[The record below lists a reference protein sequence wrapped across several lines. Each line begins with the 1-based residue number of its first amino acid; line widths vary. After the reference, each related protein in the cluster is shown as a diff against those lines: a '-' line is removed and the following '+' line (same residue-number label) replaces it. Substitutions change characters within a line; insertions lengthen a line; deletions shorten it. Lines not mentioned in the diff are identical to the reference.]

1 MFEPAVKW
9 SGSKRSQ
16 AEEIVNRM
24 PREIGTYYEP
34 FCGGCSVLRRLLF
47 SKEHHVNAFVCSDAN
62 PDLID
67 LWNAIRDCP
76 VFIVHK
82 YTQMWNELNKDNDLG
97 RKKDYFNQVRER
109 FNAIRQP
116 QDFLFIMRTTT
127 NGMPRYNKD
136 GKFNNSFHVTRNGIE
151 PERLNKVIQEWNNV
165 LRERSVEFVCQDYS
179 KVNPDKG
186 DFMYLDPPYAG
197 TKGMYHGG
205 IDLEQFWDYL
215 RKVKCGYALSFD
227 GKIENGDDFT
237 YSVPKDIYTS
247 HEYLRNGN
255 SSFRRV
261 IGKNNH
267 AEVLESLYMKEIG
280 NAED

>member
-1 MFEPAVKW
+1 MFEPAIKW

-16 AEEIVNRM
+16 ANEIVKRI

-34 FCGGCSVLRRLLF
+34 FCGGCSVLRRLLS
-47 SKEHHVNAFVCSDAN
+47 SKEHRVNSFVCSDAN
-62 PDLID
+62 SDLID
-67 LWNAIRDCP
+67 LWNAIRDSP
-76 VFIVHK
+76 EFIVQE
-82 YTQMWNELNKDNDLG
+82 YTQMWNELNKDNDLE
-97 RKKDYFNQVRER
+97 RKKVYFNHVRER
-109 FNAIRQP
+109 FNETRTP
-116 QDFLFIMRTTT
+116 HDFLFIMRTTT
-127 NGMPRYNKD
+127 NGMPRYNKN
-136 GKFNNSFHVTRNGIE
+136 GKFNNGFHVTRNGIE
-151 PERLNKVIQEWNNV
+151 PKRLNKVIHEWSNL

-205 IDLEQFWDYL
+205 IDLNQLWDYL

-237 YSVPKDIYTS
+237 YSVPSDIYTS
-247 HEYLRNGN
+247 HEYLKSGN

-280 NAED
+280 NVKN